1 MRLGPILDP
10 AMPQAT
16 IDIAIKLRD
25 LTVSYEEKPVLR
37 SISMDVPKGEIVGV
51 VGPNGAGKSTLLK
64 AMLGLIHPDA
74 GDIRY
79 YGKMISECRQLVGY
93 VPQTEAVDW
102 DFPVTVLDVV
112 MMGHQGRLGWFGWPN
127 ESHPKEAIDALELAP
142 EGVTVNAV
150 HPDAV
155 FDTRLWTPEALAT
168 SAARYG
174 LTIDEYKTRNLL
186 KAEIKSR
193 DVALAVCAFID
204 GTLPATTGA
213 QLPVDGGN
221 DRVI

>member
-1 MRLGPILDP
+1 MRASRIWFSL
-10 AMPQAT
+10 
-16 IDIAIKLRD
+16 
-25 LTVSYEEKPVLR
+25 V
-37 SISMDVPKGEIVGV
+37 
-51 VGPNGAGKSTLLK
+51 STLSCTAVETATGAAEL
-64 AMLGLIHPDA
+64 APVPVDA
-74 GDIRY
+74 CCVAP
-79 YGKMISECRQLVGY
+79 E
-93 VPQTEAVDW
+93 
-102 DFPVTVLDVV
+102 
-112 MMGHQGRLGWFGWPN
+112 
-127 ESHPKEAIDALELAP
+127 EAIDALELAP